1 MVRKN
6 STYAHGPGMKN
17 GLVTEA
23 AEAAMTMNDLNLFAD
38 DDIPEYGKEGED
50 GGHGR
55 ITVDDEEWDMIDL
68 KSIGKIS
75 YSLAALVRMSDDY
88 DLVTAIYEFLGGK
101 IKISKLQHR
110 LAQGVTHA

>member
-1 MVRKN
+1 
-6 STYAHGPGMKN
+6 MKN

-88 DLVTAIYEFLGGK
+88 DLVTAIYEF
-101 IKISKLQHR
+101 
-110 LAQGVTHA
+110 A